1 MSKLTAKSKAHIA
14 DKNYGITIDG
24 EKKYPMPDQSHVRSA
39 ISMFAHCP
47 AKYKPA
53 LARAIKR
60 RIRELGMH
68 VEIAPGS
75 AFYEDAGQYKKKE
88 GKNKE

>member
-1 MSKLTAKSKAHIA
+1 MTKLNANARAHVA
-14 DKNYGITIDG
+14 NKNYGITIDG

-60 RIRELGMH
+60 RIRELGMK
-68 VEIAPGS
+68 VEISPDS
-75 AFYEDAGQYKKKE
+75 AFYEYAGQYKKKP
-88 GKNKE
+88 KK